1 MTQPISTL
9 PDEFAAHDARAL
21 LDHAPCAVFVRHA
34 SGRVVYANGA
44 ARAALALDEA
54 TSLAALTLTRLVGD
68 GDREPDA
75 KTSYLVLVEREPKAR
90 ITASARALGDDRE
103 ALFVTDEQPLQR
115 TAPEPGSR
123 RRFMTT
129 RVLAADVVRRV
140 RRHAGKVATAP
151 VRAQH
156 RLQRDHEGSRLV
168 QVDPV
173 GIAQL
178 VLSGVLLLAES
189 DSPCNGI
196 QFALV
201 GLQLRIVIEGEASRA
216 AGIFPDLRRQT
227 ALLRS
232 IRPILSEHDAT
243 FSVERDKRGS
253 RRVVVSLPLAG

>member
-1 MTQPISTL
+1 MTQPIST
-9 PDEFAAHDARAL
+9 PTDELAADDARAV
-21 LDHAPCAVFVRHA
+21 LDQAPCAVFVRHA
-34 SGRVVYANGA
+34 SGRVLYANVS
-44 ARAALALDEA
+44 ARTSLGIDEA
-54 TSLAALTLTRLVGD
+54 APLSELTLTRLVGE
-68 GDREPDA
+68 GERRNERQAAFLALYRREP
-75 KTSYLVLVEREPKAR
+75 RAR
-90 ITASARALGDDRE
+90 IDANTQPLSADRE
-103 ALFVTDEQPLQR
+103 ALFVTVER
-115 TAPEPGSR
+115 TLTRDPPEPGSR

-140 RRHAGKVATAP
+140 RRHAGKVATEP

-156 RLQRDHEGSRLV
+156 RLQRGLEGARLV

-178 VLSGVLLLAES
+178 VLSGILLLAES
-189 DSPCNGI
+189 DSPCAGI

-201 GLQLRIVIEGEASRA
+201 GLQLRIVVEGEPSRA

-253 RRVVVSLPLAG
+253 RRVVVSLPLAS

>member
-9 PDEFAAHDARAL
+9 PEEFAADDARAL
-21 LDHAPCAVFVRHA
+21 LDRAPCVVFVRHA
-34 SGRVVYANGA
+34 SGRVVYANAA
-44 ARAALALDEA
+44 ARTSLGFDEA
-54 TSLAALTLTRLVGD
+54 ASLSALTLTRLVGD
-68 GDREPDA
+68 GDRDGDSKA
-75 KTSYLVLVEREPKAR
+75 AFLVLVEREPKAR
-90 ITASARALGDDRE
+90 ITANTRPLGGDRE
-103 ALFVTDEQPLQR
+103 ALFVAAEQALPR
-115 TAPEPGSR
+115 TVTEPGSR

-129 RVLAADVVRRV
+129 RALAADVVRRV
-140 RRHAGKVATAP
+140 RRHSGKVATEP
-151 VRAQH
+151 VRAHH
-156 RLQRDHEGSRLV
+156 RLERGHEGTRLV
-168 QVDPV
+168 RVDPV

-189 DSPCNGI
+189 DSPCTGI

-253 RRVVVSLPLAG
+253 RRVVISVPLAG